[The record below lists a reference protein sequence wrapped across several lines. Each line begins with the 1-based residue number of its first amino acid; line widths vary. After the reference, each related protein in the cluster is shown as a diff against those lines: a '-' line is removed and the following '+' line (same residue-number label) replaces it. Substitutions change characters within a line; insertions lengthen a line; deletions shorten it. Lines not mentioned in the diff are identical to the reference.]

1 MHYYRESNTFLF
13 FQTPKTKK
21 YREITEETNRKLQ
34 LYENGHIDIE
44 QWNERKKAQWGPIT
58 VKNSP

>member
-34 LYENGHIDIE
+34 LSENGHIDIE
-44 QWNERKKAQWGPIT
+44 Q
-58 VKNSP
+58 